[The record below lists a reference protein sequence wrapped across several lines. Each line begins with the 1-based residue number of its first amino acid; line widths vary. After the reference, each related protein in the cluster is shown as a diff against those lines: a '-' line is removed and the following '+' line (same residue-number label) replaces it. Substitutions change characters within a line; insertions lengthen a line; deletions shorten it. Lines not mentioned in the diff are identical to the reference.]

1 VKYKPTKIKTFFVQ
15 SYSSRSGTIVLDINN
30 TEFLLYPKTALVMA
44 EELKKMA
51 DKKSTSE
58 LDGKGK

>member
-1 VKYKPTKIKTFFVQ
+1 MKYKPTKIKTFFVQ
-15 SYSSRSGTIVLDINN
+15 SYSSRSGALVLDINN